1 LLDKSYRRENEN
13 NFSARFGQ
21 LVLVYLSRVGILT
34 GDNFCIKINY
44 AACTTIWRDN
54 EDTARNRK
62 KFPRK
67 VNITIQIHR
76 IEHIFFSFIILL
88 TSFLKGTCYSL
99 AESLLTSTNAKL
111 STGEFSQ
118 AWQEIFL
125 SNYQFLLL
133 RQGDDLL
140 LYTWD
145 TPRYENR

>member
-1 LLDKSYRRENEN
+1 M
-13 NFSARFGQ
+13 
-21 LVLVYLSRVGILT
+21 
-34 GDNFCIKINY
+34 IKG
-44 AACTTIWRDN
+44 
-54 EDTARNRK
+54 DTARNGK
-62 KFPRK
+62 KFQEGKYYNSPNRMYFQFYYT
-67 VNITIQIHR
+67 VNVSFQRNVLFPHR
-76 IEHIFFSFIILL
+76 E
-88 TSFLKGTCYSL
+88 CV
-99 AESLLTSTNAKL
+99 LLTSTNAKL

>member
-1 LLDKSYRRENEN
+1 MGKNS
-13 NFSARFGQ
+13 
-21 LVLVYLSRVGILT
+21 
-34 GDNFCIKINY
+34 
-44 AACTTIWRDN
+44 
-54 EDTARNRK
+54 
-62 KFPRK
+62 RK
-67 VNITIQIHR
+67 VNITIRR
-76 IEHIFFSFIILL
+76 IECIFSFIILL
-88 TSFLKGTCYSL
+88 TSLFKGTCYCL
-99 AESLLTSTNAKL
+99 TESPLTSTNAKL